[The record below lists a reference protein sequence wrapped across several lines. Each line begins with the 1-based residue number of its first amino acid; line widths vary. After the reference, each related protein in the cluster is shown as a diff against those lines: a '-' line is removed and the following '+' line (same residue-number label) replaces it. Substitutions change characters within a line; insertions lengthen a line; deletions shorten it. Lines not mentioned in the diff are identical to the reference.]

1 MKPQSR
7 EMIEGPQAF
16 QRFKEAVKSALTV
29 TKSEVLK
36 DEERRKRE
44 TKKKRGAHKA

>member
-1 MKPQSR
+1 MKHEP

-16 QRFKEAVKSALTV
+16 QRFKEAVKSALTI

-36 DEERRKRE
+36 DEEKRKRE
-44 TKKKRGAHKA
+44 TKKRRSTHKA